1 MGDIANL
8 ISKMNGTSAELSV
21 AKGVEGVIVRKTD
34 PVELDEV
41 SFAYK
46 TPTEKLKVSTFIS
59 LSHLLT

>member
-1 MGDIANL
+1 MDSLESL

-21 AKGVEGVIVRKTD
+21 AKGIEGVIVRKTD
-34 PVELDEV
+34 PAEMNEV

-59 LSHLLT
+59 LSHVLT